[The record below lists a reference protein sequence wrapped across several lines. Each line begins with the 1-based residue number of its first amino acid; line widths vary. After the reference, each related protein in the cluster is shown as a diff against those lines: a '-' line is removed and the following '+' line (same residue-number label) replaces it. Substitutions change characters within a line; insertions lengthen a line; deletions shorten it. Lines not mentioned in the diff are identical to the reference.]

1 MAQRPDWMPPLP
13 RRGMPDW
20 IKVLLV
26 VALLLALIIIIVTVA
41 S

>member
-13 RRGMPDW
+13 QRSKPDW
-20 IKVLLV
+20 IKVLLILAV
-26 VALLLALIIIIVTVA
+26 LLIFIIIIAAV